1 MRASLVEQAR
11 RTSMRRMVANGWIW
25 PSIGLGIVLGALVST
40 LVGLSTA
47 TASAQDSEIL
57 LTANQMRINQRISQV
72 AVRRS
77 NEALAL
83 LAPIRGGGPGWPS
96 ASLAPGAVTGERIA
110 AGAVGTPSL
119 ADGAVTEAKLGA
131 GAISESRLAAGV
143 QERLFTRLF
152 AGVNADGTIEPLGS
166 SGRKRSAGVIGST
179 RLNLGLYAV
188 TFQGNMSACV
198 YLATLRGNALEGGEV
213 AVGTTS
219 DDRVVVVTTR
229 ASDGPPADRAFDV
242 AAVC

>member
-1 MRASLVEQAR
+1 
-11 RTSMRRMVANGWIW
+11 MVGNGWIW
-25 PSIGLGIVLGALVST
+25 PSIGLGIILGALVST

-47 TASAQDSEIL
+47 TASAQDSEIR

-83 LAPIRGGGPGWPS
+83 LAPIRGGGPGWP
-96 ASLAPGAVTGERIA
+96 AESLGPAAVTGEEIA

-119 ADGAVTEAKLGA
+119 ADGAVTEAKVGS

-152 AGVNADGTIEPLGS
+152 AGVNADGTIEALRPP
-166 SGRKRSAGVIGST
+166 GRERSAGVIGTT

-188 TFQGNMSACV
+188 TFQGDVSACV
-198 YLATLRGNALEGGEV
+198 DLATLRGNALEGGEI

-219 DDRVVVVTTR
+219 DARVVVVATR
-229 ASDGPPADRAFDV
+229 ASDGTPADRAFSV